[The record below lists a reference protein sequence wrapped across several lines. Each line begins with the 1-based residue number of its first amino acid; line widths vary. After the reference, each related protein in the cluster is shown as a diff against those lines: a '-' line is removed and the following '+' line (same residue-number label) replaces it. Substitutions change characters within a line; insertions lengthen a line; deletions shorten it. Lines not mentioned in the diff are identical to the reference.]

1 MANRPLSEA
10 RWMPAS
16 LGLGG
21 LATALVLAELSIRLG
36 WVNRFIV
43 PLPSEVFVGFERII
57 LEEDVMSRF
66 LATAGEALAA
76 AILVSLVGV
85 ALGAF
90 LYGHRLLRR
99 ACESWVAGLA
109 AAPLVL
115 LYPLFLVIFGR
126 NALTIVMIG
135 FVSGLPPAILKTVEG
150 FSGTRKVLLDV
161 GRSFSLS
168 PSQLFWK
175 IRFPSALP
183 VIFVGVRLGLMFSL
197 INIVGVEFLINFGG
211 LGQLVNELAER
222 YDLAAMYAAICFVVL
237 VSVCFFFA
245 SEKLER
251 WLLRVS

>member
-1 MANRPLSEA
+1 MASRPLVEA
-10 RWMPAS
+10 KWLPAS

-21 LATALVLAELSIRLG
+21 LTALLLLAEIAIRLE
-36 WVNRFIV
+36 WLSRFVV
-43 PLPSEVFVGFERII
+43 PLPSDVLMSFERII
-57 LEEDVMSRF
+57 VEEDVLSRF

-76 AILVSLVGV
+76 ALLVSLIGV
-85 ALGAF
+85 SLGT
-90 LYGHRLLRR
+90 LLHGNRLLRR

-126 NALTIVMIG
+126 NALTIIMIG

-175 IRFPSALP
+175 IRFPAALP

-222 YDLAAMYAAICFVVL
+222 YDLPAMYAAICFVIL
-237 VSVCFFFA
+237 VSICFFIA

-251 WLLRVS
+251 WMTS

>member
-1 MANRPLSEA
+1 MASRPVSEA
-10 RWMPAS
+10 KWMPMT

-21 LATALVLAELSIRLG
+21 IASALALVELAIRLG
-36 WVNRFIV
+36 WVSRFIV
-43 PLPSEVFVGFERII
+43 PLPSAVLLSFKRII
-57 LEEDVMSRF
+57 VEENVLSRF
-66 LATAGEALAA
+66 VSTAGEALAA
-76 AILVSLVGV
+76 ALLVSLVGV

-90 LYGHRLLRR
+90 LHGNRLLRH

-126 NALTIVMIG
+126 NALTIIMIG
-135 FVSGLPPAILKTVEG
+135 FVSGLPPTILKTVEG
-150 FSGTRKVLLDV
+150 FSATRKVLIEV

-168 PSQLFWK
+168 RSQQFWK

-222 YDLAAMYAAICFVVL
+222 YDLAATYAAICFVIL
-237 VSVCFFFA
+237 VSVCFFIA
-245 SEKLER
+245 SERLER
-251 WLLRVS
+251 WLPRAS

>member
-1 MANRPLSEA
+1 MKRPLSEA
-10 RWMPAS
+10 RWLPAS

-21 LATALVLAELSIRLG
+21 LAALLLLVELLIRLE
-36 WVNRFIV
+36 WVSRFIV
-43 PLPSEVFVGFERII
+43 PLPSEVLMSFERII
-57 LEEDVMSRF
+57 MEEDVLSRF
-66 LATAGEALAA
+66 LATAMEALAA
-76 AILVSLVGV
+76 AFLVSLIGV
-85 ALGAF
+85 ALGA
-90 LYGHRLLRR
+90 LLHRNQLLRR

-126 NALTIVMIG
+126 NAMTIVMIG
-135 FVSGLPPAILKTVEG
+135 FVSGLPPSILKTVEG
-150 FSGTRKVLLDV
+150 LSGTRKVLLEV

-222 YDLAAMYAAICFVVL
+222 YDLAAMYAAICFVIL

-251 WLLRVS
+251 WLLRAA

>member
-1 MANRPLSEA
+1 MATRTLSDA
-10 RWMPAS
+10 KWMPAT
-16 LGLGG
+16 LGVGG
-21 LATALVLAELSIRLG
+21 FATALALIELAIRLG
-36 WVNRFIV
+36 WLSRFVV
-43 PLPSEVFVGFERII
+43 PLPSEVLMSFKRII
-57 LEEDVMSRF
+57 LEEDVLSRF
-66 LATAGEALAA
+66 LSTAGEALAA
-76 AILVSLVGV
+76 ALLVSLIGV

-90 LYGHRLLRR
+90 LHGNRLLRR

-126 NALTIVMIG
+126 SALTIIMIG

-150 FSGTRKVLLDV
+150 LSGTRKVLLDV

-168 PSQLFWK
+168 PSQQFWK

-222 YDLAAMYAAICFVVL
+222 YDLAAMYAAICFVIL
-237 VSVCFFFA
+237 VSVCFFIA
-245 SEKLER
+245 SERLER
-251 WLLRVS
+251 WLVRVS

>member
-1 MANRPLSEA
+1 MANRPLAEA
-10 RWMPAS
+10 KCLPAA

-21 LATALVLAELSIRLG
+21 LAAVLALTEMLIRLG

-43 PLPSEVFVGFERII
+43 PLPSEVFVSFERII
-57 LEEDVMSRF
+57 LEENVLSRF

-76 AILVSLVGV
+76 AFLVSLTGV

-90 LYGHRLLRR
+90 LHRHRLLRR

-150 FSGTRKVLLDV
+150 FAGTPKVLLDV

-175 IRFPSALP
+175 IAFPSALP

-222 YDLAAMYAAICFVVL
+222 YDLAAMYAAICFVIL
-237 VSVCFFFA
+237 VSVFFFIA

-251 WLLRVS
+251 WLLRSA

>member
-1 MANRPLSEA
+1 MSGRPLAEA
-10 RWMPAS
+10 KWLPAT

-21 LATALVLAELSIRLG
+21 LASALALAELLIRLD
-36 WVNRFIV
+36 WVSRFIV
-43 PLPSEVFVGFERII
+43 PLPSEVLVSFERII
-57 LEEDVMSRF
+57 VEEDVLSRF

-76 AILVSLVGV
+76 AFLVTLIGV
-85 ALGAF
+85 ALGVF
-90 LYGHRLLRR
+90 LHRHRLLRS

-150 FSGTRKVLLDV
+150 LSGTRKVLLDV

-168 PSQLFWK
+168 PAQLFWK
-175 IRFPSALP
+175 IQFPSALP

-211 LGQLVNELAER
+211 LGQIVNELAER
-222 YDLAAMYAAICFVVL
+222 YDLAGMYAAICFVIL

-245 SEKLER
+245 SERLER
-251 WLLRVS
+251 WLLRAS

>member
-1 MANRPLSEA
+1 MTSRPLSEA
-10 RWMPAS
+10 KWLPAT
-16 LGLGG
+16 LGLGALG
-21 LATALVLAELSIRLG
+21 TTLALIELAIRIE
-36 WVNRFIV
+36 WVSRFIV
-43 PLPSEVFVGFERII
+43 PLPSDVLMSFERII
-57 LEEDVMSRF
+57 REEDVLSRF

-76 AILVSLVGV
+76 ALLVSLIGV
-85 ALGAF
+85 ALGA
-90 LYGHRLLRR
+90 LLHGNRLLRR

-168 PSQLFWK
+168 PSQQFWK

-222 YDLAAMYAAICFVVL
+222 YDLAAMYAAICFVIL
-237 VSVCFFFA
+237 VSVCFFIA
-245 SEKLER
+245 SEMLER
-251 WLLRVS
+251 WLLRAS